1 MSFLEWIILEGVGKI
16 LKVNN
21 FNNSWGLE
29 RSFRKLYYFFPVVN
43 YLGKLRRKS
52 WMVYWL
58 RIIQLG
64 ELRARVSQ

>member
-29 RSFRKLYYFFPVVN
+29 RSFRKLYYFFPRC
-43 YLGKLRRKS
+43 KLSRE
-52 WMVYWL
+52 
-58 RIIQLG
+58 I
-64 ELRARVSQ
+64 ET

>member
-52 WMVYWL
+52 WMVY
-58 RIIQLG
+58 
-64 ELRARVSQ
+64 